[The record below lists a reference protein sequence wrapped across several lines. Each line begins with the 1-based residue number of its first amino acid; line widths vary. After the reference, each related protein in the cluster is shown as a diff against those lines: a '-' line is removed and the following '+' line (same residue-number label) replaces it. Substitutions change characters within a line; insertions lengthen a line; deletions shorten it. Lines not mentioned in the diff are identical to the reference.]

1 MQRTPLLVALVAIAA
16 TAHAA
21 DVYKWTDAGGVVHYA
36 DTEPPAEAK
45 AERVHVVG
53 MADKAASA
61 DAKDVDANDAAAIA
75 AATAQRAPE
84 AASLVAAEKQRCDHA
99 RQDLELLQSNQP
111 VALDPA
117 RTGKPAEPLDDKQRQ
132 MQIANAQTLIAQN
145 CK

>member
-1 MQRTPLLVALVAIAA
+1 MQRTCLLIALVGAA
-16 TAHAA
+16 AAGHAA

-36 DTEPPAEAK
+36 DSEPADAK
-45 AERVHVVG
+45 AEHVHVVG
-53 MADKAASA
+53 MAT
-61 DAKDVDANDAAAIA
+61 AAAGQA
-75 AATAQRAPE
+75 AAKSTGSDDDDAGATDPAKKESDNAATYAQ
-84 AASLVAAEKQRCDHA
+84 QRCDRA

-111 VALDPA
+111 VGLDPA

>member
-1 MQRTPLLVALVAIAA
+1 MQRTSLLVALVAIAA

-21 DVYKWTDAGGVVHYA
+21 DVYKWTDASGVVHYA
-36 DTEPPAEAK
+36 DSEPPAEAK

-53 MADKAASA
+53 MVTAAPTT
-61 DAKDVDANDAAAIA
+61 AKDSDADGEHAAAGGSTKSPAKLEDAAAF
-75 AATAQRAPE
+75 AQ
-84 AASLVAAEKQRCDHA
+84 QRCDHA
-99 RQDLELLQSNQP
+99 RADLELLQSNQQ

>member
-1 MQRTPLLVALVAIAA
+1 MHRTPLLIALVCLSAG
-16 TAHAA
+16 AHAA
-21 DVYKWTDAGGVVHYA
+21 DVYKWTDASGVVHYT

-53 MADKAASA
+53 MVTTPAPAA
-61 DAKDVDANDAAAIA
+61 AKDTDADDENAGTEGATKKGANAEDAAAF
-75 AATAQRAPE
+75 AQ
-84 AASLVAAEKQRCDHA
+84 QRCDHA

-117 RTGKPAEPLDDKQRQ
+117 KTGKPAEPLDDKQRQ
-132 MQIANAQTLIAQN
+132 VQVANAQTLIAQN